1 MCVCVCVCVYIMYL
15 FATVRFYFRLLIL
28 ATDLLFVWIFDVAYL
43 RLHSDKK
50 KIIWLVGDI
59 LEAHKFRNVHS
70 FLITIVVVCLKVTD

>member
-1 MCVCVCVCVYIMYL
+1 MYL
-15 FATVRFYFRLLIL
+15 FASVRFYFRLLIL

-43 RLHSDKK
+43 RLHFDK

-59 LEAHKFRNVHS
+59 LEAHKLRNVHS